1 MLAINLS
8 MPVYSLLLRFYKMRR
23 TLVGFASENEL
34 ILHQTPPGFV
44 MYDSQKMRRTL
55 VGFWWMLIHK
65 NAPDPGGV
73 CIRK

>member
-1 MLAINLS
+1 
-8 MPVYSLLLRFYKMRR
+8 MRR

-55 VGFWWMLIHK
+55 VGFWQELTYR
-65 NAPDPGGV
+65 NAPNPGGV
-73 CIRK
+73 LADSDFVFLVYILATEYL